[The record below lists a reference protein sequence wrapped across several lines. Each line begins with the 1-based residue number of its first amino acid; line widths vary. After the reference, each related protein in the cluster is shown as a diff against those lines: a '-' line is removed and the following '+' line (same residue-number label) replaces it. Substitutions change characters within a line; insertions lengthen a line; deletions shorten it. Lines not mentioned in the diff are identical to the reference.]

1 MFLKRLDIQG
11 FKSFPQRVRVDFGPG
26 ITAVVGPNGSGKT
39 NIVEAIRWVLGEQNM
54 RHLRGDTL
62 EDVIFTG
69 SAHRKA
75 LGMAEVSLTM
85 INNRGVL
92 PSEYSELTI
101 ARRTFRSGQSE
112 YSINKNV
119 CRLRD
124 VRDLFLDTG
133 MGSHAY
139 SLIERGMVDNVLSDE
154 SGHRRFLFEEAAG
167 IMRYKTRKKEALQ
180 KLDLTLTDLTRVG
193 DVIGEIEREVRSLA
207 RQVGKARRYGGLRD
221 EIKSLDLGLAKEQV
235 DRLMAGTAALRQ
247 ERIVVENRRVEL
259 SGTLARQDAEIEE
272 LKLELLKREGEVRL
286 AQEALSEHE
295 ARGSALLNEVSVLKE
310 RRAGLLEKLEHARSE
325 SARLQASVEEVRNAA
340 ARLVE
345 ERTRLEGVAREKEEE
360 ELRLGVKL
368 AELGPVLDQQRGAL
382 TERKQLSLDLFQARV
397 KQESSARALLSR
409 HEELSLRRDEL
420 TAQRA
425 SLAREQETLLAN
437 LEEIVR
443 ALETTGIEAEA
454 ARRTVEE
461 AQAALV
467 DVERRLATHDEV
479 EKRARESYAAL
490 EARYTTL
497 KELKEKYEGYD
508 ASVRWLVAGP
518 TRPDRILGTVGDV
531 LHASGEWL
539 VALEAALGEA
549 VQFIVAERTDAA
561 LSALAS
567 LQQSGEGRA
576 TFVALDRLSR
586 ARAAII
592 PDEILH
598 APGVRGALLDHVRF
612 EPGYVA
618 LAGFLLSWIV
628 VVDSLEVGLQLIEQY
643 PQHRLHFVTP
653 KGERVV
659 GPGIVHGGSGATRA
673 GSVLRREE
681 ELVDLA
687 QALERSAASLAE
699 TVALSESLRAERTR
713 CQETLEAA
721 HRRLAAAEQAH
732 RTQESR
738 RAEQMIRGDGMG
750 QAASSLEASLASV
763 AGDIARALADAD
775 VANRALQ
782 SADDERGRVDEVL
795 AREEAEFRALEQ
807 ERESVTA
814 LHAEIRIET
823 TRTRSS
829 FETTVREIERLHL
842 SAGEAERAIRNRLEE
857 AAETERRIRE
867 TETLTVE
874 RESELAL
881 EIERKAE
888 RELVLQKARE
898 RFGEVKGAA
907 DDIEARTRDLRREHG
922 TLTEQIHRADLE
934 QAEADGDMRRLTER
948 VWNEYELEL
957 ATYVAPT
964 GLIEVEPAGAL
975 AELEEGDGDG
985 EGDVDGLAGEEDAE
999 SGVRVSDGAI
1009 VDRGDRGEA
1018 AGDTTEPG
1026 APLAPGATEGE
1037 RRERLRT
1044 LQEKLRG
1051 LGPVNLLAVQDYEER
1066 RTRLS
1071 FLTGQRKDLDD
1082 ARQQLLEA
1090 IEKVNLSASER
1101 FKTTFDQVNLNFQQV
1116 FTTLFEGGECSLV
1129 LTGDDPLEAEIEI
1142 LARPRGKKP
1151 QSISLLSGGEKALT
1165 AIALLFAIYLVK
1177 PSPFCIL
1184 DEVDAPLDDANV
1196 ERFVRLLRDFS
1207 EKTQFI
1213 VVTHNK
1219 KTMETAD
1226 CLYGVTMQELG
1237 VSKLVSVRWN
1247 RERPTEIESIS
1258 ISQEHEPESEAM
1270 PAEATVSMA
1279 SAEPAAML
1287 EGAPAAM
1294 PEAEPAGADKG
1305 ETA

>member
-69 SAHRKA
+69 SAQRKP

-85 INNRGVL
+85 FNNRGVL
-92 PSEYSELTI
+92 PSEYTELTI

-180 KLDLTLTDLTRVG
+180 KLDLTVTDLTRVG
-193 DVIGEIEREVRSLA
+193 DVVGEIEREVRSLA
-207 RQVGKARRYGGLRD
+207 RQVGKARRYGRLRD
-221 EIKSLDLGLAKEQV
+221 EIKGLDLGLAKEQY
-235 DRLMAGTAALRQ
+235 DRLMSGTAALRQ
-247 ERIVVENRRVEL
+247 ERIAVENRRAEL
-259 SGTLARQDAEIEE
+259 SGTLARQDAELEE

-286 AQEALSEHE
+286 AQEALAEHE

-310 RRAGLLEKLEHARSE
+310 RRAGLAEKLEHARSE

-345 ERTRLEGVAREKEEE
+345 ERTRLEAVAKEKEDE
-360 ELRLGVKL
+360 ELRLGMKL
-368 AELGPVLDQQRGAL
+368 AELGPVLDQRRGTL

-425 SLAREQETLLAN
+425 SLARDQEALQTN

-443 ALETTGIEAEA
+443 LLETAGGEAVA

-490 EARYTTL
+490 EARYSTL
-497 KELKEKYEGYD
+497 KELKENYEGYD

-576 TFVALDRLSR
+576 TFVALERLSR
-586 ARAAII
+586 SRAAVI
-592 PDEILH
+592 PDEILQ
-598 APGVRGALLDHVRF
+598 AQGVRGALLDHVRF

-628 VVDSLEVGLQLIEQY
+628 VVDSLEVGLHLIEKY

-653 KGERVV
+653 RGERVV
-659 GPGIVHGGSGATRA
+659 GPGIVQGGSGATRA

-687 QALERSAASLAE
+687 QALGRSAASLAE
-699 TVALSESLRAERTR
+699 TVALSEALRAEKTR
-713 CQETLEAA
+713 SQETLEEAN
-721 HRRLAAAEQAH
+721 RRLAGAEQAH
-732 RTQESR
+732 RAQESR
-738 RAEQMIRGDGMG
+738 RAEQTIRGDAMG
-750 QAASSLEASLASV
+750 QAASSLEAALASV
-763 AGDIARALADAD
+763 AGDITRALAEAD

-782 SADDERGRVDEVL
+782 SADEERGRVDEVL

-807 ERESVTA
+807 EREQVTA
-814 LHAEIRIET
+814 LHAEIRIDA
-823 TRTRSS
+823 TRTRAS
-829 FETTVREIERLHL
+829 FETTVREIERLRV
-842 SAGEAERAIRNRLEE
+842 SAEEAEREIRNRVEE
-857 AAETERRIRE
+857 ATETERRIRE
-867 TETLTVE
+867 TETLTTE

-881 EIERKAE
+881 EIERKTE
-888 RELVLQKARE
+888 RELTLQKARE
-898 RFGEVKGAA
+898 GFGEVKGAT
-907 DDIEARTRDLRREHG
+907 DDIEARTRDLRREHS

-934 QAEADGDMRRLTER
+934 QAEADGDRRRLTER

-957 ATYVAPT
+957 AAYVASRV
-964 GLIEVEPAGAL
+964 LIEVEPAGAL
-975 AELEEGDGDG
+975 AELEEGDGEPDVLDG
-985 EGDVDGLAGEEDAE
+985 EEGADSDA
-999 SGVRVSDGAI
+999 RVSDEAI
-1009 VDRGDRGEA
+1009 VDRGDD
-1018 AGDTTEPG
+1018 AGDSTSPG
-1026 APLAPGATEGE
+1026 APLAPDATVGE

-1051 LGPVNLLAVQDYEER
+1051 LGPVNLLALQDYEER
-1066 RTRLS
+1066 RTR
-1071 FLTGQRKDLDD
+1071 
-1082 ARQQLLEA
+1082 
-1090 IEKVNLSASER
+1090 
-1101 FKTTFDQVNLNFQQV
+1101 
-1116 FTTLFEGGECSLV
+1116 
-1129 LTGDDPLEAEIEI
+1129 
-1142 LARPRGKKP
+1142 
-1151 QSISLLSGGEKALT
+1151 
-1165 AIALLFAIYLVK
+1165 
-1177 PSPFCIL
+1177 
-1184 DEVDAPLDDANV
+1184 
-1196 ERFVRLLRDFS
+1196 
-1207 EKTQFI
+1207 
-1213 VVTHNK
+1213 
-1219 KTMETAD
+1219 
-1226 CLYGVTMQELG
+1226 
-1237 VSKLVSVRWN
+1237 
-1247 RERPTEIESIS
+1247 
-1258 ISQEHEPESEAM
+1258 
-1270 PAEATVSMA
+1270 
-1279 SAEPAAML
+1279 
-1287 EGAPAAM
+1287 
-1294 PEAEPAGADKG
+1294 
-1305 ETA
+1305 